1 METIV
6 KKKKKGVQYFTQ
18 DTENAIVLY
27 NNTLDP
33 EERSNIYRERIHYG
47 FFKLTENIIHT
58 FKFYYTEVD
67 NIEDLQ
73 HEVEIDKGKE
83 VDIRQSMILTI
94 IILSLLVV
102 TLGFTTFNLLRK
114 NEKQEDI
121 LAGYMT
127 YLNKVSDT
135 IEEADKK
142 LQEVDHRG
150 SFKADDE
157 IGFVFE
163 QIKSIQ
169 TILNTFIIK
178 EIK

>member
-1 METIV
+1 
-6 KKKKKGVQYFTQ
+6 
-18 DTENAIVLY
+18 
-27 NNTLDP
+27 
-33 EERSNIYRERIHYG
+33 
-47 FFKLTENIIHT
+47 
-58 FKFYYTEVD
+58 
-67 NIEDLQ
+67 
-73 HEVEIDKGKE
+73 
-83 VDIRQSMILTI
+83 MILAI
-94 IILSLLVV
+94 IILSILVV
-102 TLGFTTFNLLRK
+102 TLGFTTYNLLKK

-135 IEEADKK
+135 IEATDKK
-142 LQEVDHRG
+142 LKEVDYKG
-150 SFKADDE
+150 SFESDDE

>member
-1 METIV
+1 
-6 KKKKKGVQYFTQ
+6 
-18 DTENAIVLY
+18 
-27 NNTLDP
+27 
-33 EERSNIYRERIHYG
+33 
-47 FFKLTENIIHT
+47 
-58 FKFYYTEVD
+58 
-67 NIEDLQ
+67 
-73 HEVEIDKGKE
+73 
-83 VDIRQSMILTI
+83 MILAI
-94 IILSLLVV
+94 IILSILVV
-102 TLGFTTFNLLRK
+102 TLGFTTYNLLKK

-135 IEEADKK
+135 IEAADKK
-142 LQEVDHRG
+142 LKEVDYKG
-150 SFKADDE
+150 SFESDDE